1 MRRDRGRLAK
11 FAVTL
16 LGEVVQSGFHFALN
30 IMLVR
35 SLSQHDY
42 GVFAIAFLAGGI
54 ALTYV
59 RALAGVPISTFLPA
73 QRHRRAGRAIEVTF
87 GSGALIVSAAFG
99 LGFAGFLLITD
110 TVNPLAGGAFVA
122 LWCLRSYLRLALYAK
137 NLTAFAT
144 ACDIAFAASGI
155 ALAFLLVRG
164 DDAARTDGVFVALAC
179 AHAIGVATALV
190 ALREPIRVSFKA
202 SSWGRYHAIRRQLGW
217 SLIGV
222 TTTNLQG
229 QGQTLAMA
237 LMLGPDAYAPI
248 AAALILFAPLR
259 LAAAALINMTQP
271 EMGAQVGRADRSG
284 AARLA
289 SRTAGALLL
298 LCLAYGLVLLVSLP
312 AIATHFFAARFPRD
326 EFGLIVLA
334 LWAVVTVSLT
344 YAPLRV
350 LLELTQEYRFL
361 AKLSAIAAAAGLL
374 TVCLLLLS
382 TPPAWSLLGL
392 LLSEVVILLGC
403 LAAMRPSAGPAPA
416 VGLRARYSPP
426 VPR

>member
-16 LGEVVQSGFHFALN
+16 FGEVVQSGFHFALN

-42 GVFAIAFLAGGI
+42 GVFAIVFLVGGI

-73 QRHRRAGRAIEVTF
+73 QRHRRAGRAIDVTF
-87 GSGALIVSAAFG
+87 GSGALLVSGTVGLGTAAF
-99 LGFAGFLLITD
+99 LLVAG
-110 TVNPLAGGAFVA
+110 TVNPVAGGAFVT

-137 NLTAFAT
+137 NLATFATGCDVAFAL
-144 ACDIAFAASGI
+144 SGTVL
-155 ALAFLLVRG
+155 ALILVHG

-179 AHAIGVATALV
+179 AHAIGIALALI
-190 ALREPIRVSFKA
+190 ALREPIRISFKA
-202 SSWGRYHAIRRQLGW
+202 SSWRRYHAIRRQLGW
-217 SLIGV
+217 SLVGV

-237 LMLGPDAYAPI
+237 LMLGPEAYAPI

-259 LAAAALINMTQP
+259 LASAALINMTQP

-284 AARLA
+284 AVRLA
-289 SRTAGALLL
+289 SRTAGMLLL
-298 LCLAYGLVLLVSLP
+298 VCCAYGLVLLVSLP
-312 AIATHFFAARFPRD
+312 VIGTHFFAARFPRD
-326 EFGLIVLA
+326 EFGLIVMA

-350 LLELTQEYRFL
+350 LLEITQDYRFL
-361 AKLSAIAAAAGLL
+361 AALSAVAAVAGLV
-374 TVCLLLLS
+374 TVCTLLM
-382 TPPAWSLLGL
+382 TAPPAWSLLGL
-392 LLSEVVILLGC
+392 LLSEVVILIGC
-403 LAAMRPSAGPAPA
+403 MAAMRPAAPA
-416 VGLRARYSPP
+416 GLRCSPSTP
-426 VPR
+426 Q